1 MGPVLED
8 PGCWLPA
15 RAAPEWEQ
23 QIVDH
28 RHPEDPFTHRRVSA
42 HVHTHT
48 SSTITTLSINT
59 ASSELPRQVNCH
71 VADHMARP
79 LTLGATEQLRSLGRA
94 LQKEGSPL
102 SPLSTGEVR

>member
-48 SSTITTLSINT
+48 SSTTTTLSINT

-71 VADHMARP
+71 VADHTARP
-79 LTLGATEQLRSLGRA
+79 LPWGPQSNLEALEGLRRRRGA
-94 LQKEGSPL
+94 L
-102 SPLSTGEVR
+102 SAHCQQEK